1 MRVINLLRYKEFL
14 KESNTYQH
22 STNPLF
28 HGSCHKFDIFDFG
41 KLGKDG
47 HMMSFLGVHF
57 SESEDVAE
65 IFMGGPD
72 YIFYEVELD
81 VKNPFIIKESDL
93 MKKMLTFG
101 IDNGIINPNEIFMFS
116 QSELFSIP
124 YYSKNETC
132 LNDIL
137 IRQLTTRDSK
147 EIVFKYKKHL
157 IKQGY
162 DSIKYKNELEK
173 PEINRW
179 DWIAFEPEQI
189 KILHT
194 WNQKPILKSA

>member
-1 MRVINLLRYKEFL
+1 MRVINLLRYKEFIN
-14 KESNTYQH
+14 ESKINKVG
-22 STNPLF
+22 PVF
-28 HGSCHKFDIFDFG
+28 HGSCHKFDIFDFD

-65 IFMGGPD
+65 IFMGSPD
-72 YIFYEVELD
+72 YIFYEVELN
-81 VKNPFIIKESDL
+81 VRNPLITKEGDL
-93 MKKMLTFG
+93 MRKMFKFG
-101 IDNGIINPNEIFMFS
+101 IDNGTINPTEIFTRPE
-116 QSELFSIP
+116 SELFSIP
-124 YYSKNETC
+124 YYSKNDLC
-132 LNDIL
+132 LNDL
-137 IRQLTTRDSK
+137 LMRGLMKYSK
-147 EIVFKYKKHL
+147 KISLNYKKHL